1 MFEYIEVGG
10 IFMWPIFFLSVL
22 GVAVLLEKGVY
33 FLFIEIDATSS
44 FKIKLCNLIL
54 EGDYE
59 KIKEFCKRYKN
70 SLAKTALFVA
80 QNLGEGASKTQIDYI
95 AEEAVS
101 M

>member
-59 KIKEFCKRYKN
+59 KIKEFCKR
-70 SLAKTALFVA
+70 SH
-80 QNLGEGASKTQIDYI
+80 
-95 AEEAVS
+95 
-101 M
+101 